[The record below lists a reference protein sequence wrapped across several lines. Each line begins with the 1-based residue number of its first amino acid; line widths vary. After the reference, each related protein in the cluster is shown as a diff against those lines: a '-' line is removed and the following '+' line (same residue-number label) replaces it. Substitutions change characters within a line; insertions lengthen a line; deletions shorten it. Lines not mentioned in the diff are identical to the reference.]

1 MKLLERLVNVIPVC
15 PMRDSRRTLRSGI
28 VLPWTIVL
36 GFLAVAMCLAT
47 GIRATDNG
55 REGTRPDAT
64 NSVSAQRLS
73 RVPLQSDSRSDSFRV
88 RFRTEFA
95 KSLKNSGFAGDV
107 KPRNRGATGEVLV
120 WDVRVPVGYSVLR
133 ATAEVISVVHSFGGN
148 VYRAEHEYADP
159 LKVKLAVGAAH
170 AVTDSILLATD
181 RSIASRGLLAIVI
194 DDMGYRSM
202 AESGRFADLPFPVN
216 LAFLPAGEN
225 TLELAKRARATRKT
239 ILLHLPM
246 EPENGNEPLEPNTI
260 MTAMSDEEIRELTR
274 RHLESIPGLAGVNNH
289 MGSRATRDERVM
301 RAVLAEVRDRNLF
314 FLDSYTSPGSTAAA
328 TARSLGIPT
337 LERDVFLDNSS
348 DIQTIQREL
357 WAAADKASRS
367 GRAVAIGHDRPETY
381 EALRVTIPAI
391 QRSGVRV
398 CFLWDLLR

>member
-1 MKLLERLVNVIPVC
+1 
-15 PMRDSRRTLRSGI
+15 MRDSRSGLGFG
-28 VLPWTIVL
+28 VLLPGAILL
-36 GFLAVAMCLAT
+36 GFLAAAMSLAT
-47 GIRATDNG
+47 GLCATDGG
-55 REGTRPDAT
+55 RAGTGPDT
-64 NSVSAQRLS
+64 RSSVSPQPPGRA
-73 RVPLQSDSRSDSFRV
+73 PFQSGSRSDSFRV
-88 RFRTEFA
+88 RFREEFA
-95 KSLKNSGFAGDV
+95 KSLKTSGFAGDV
-107 KPRNRGATGEVLV
+107 RPRNRGVTGGVTV
-120 WDVRVPVGYSVLR
+120 WDVRVPAGYPVLR
-133 ATAEVISVVHSFGGN
+133 ATAEVISVVHSFGGS

-159 LKVKLAVGAAH
+159 LKVRLAVGVAH
-170 AVTDSILLATD
+170 TVTDSILLATD
-181 RSIASRGLLAIVI
+181 RSVASRGLLAIVI

-202 AESGRFADLPFPVN
+202 AESGRFVDLPFPVN
-216 LAFLPAGEN
+216 LAFLPAGGN
-225 TLELAKRARATRKT
+225 TLDLVKRARAARKT

-246 EPENGNEPLEPNTI
+246 EPENGSEPLEPNTI

-274 RHLESIPGLAGVNNH
+274 RHLESVPGVVGVNNH

-357 WAAADKASRS
+357 RAAAERAARS
-367 GRAVAIGHDRPETY
+367 GRAIAIGHDRPETY

-398 CFLWDLLR
+398 CSLEELLR

>member
-1 MKLLERLVNVIPVC
+1 
-15 PMRDSRRTLRSGI
+15 MRDSRRTLRSGI

-107 KPRNRGATGEVLV
+107 KPRNRGATGDVLV

-170 AVTDSILLATD
+170 
-181 RSIASRGLLAIVI
+181 
-194 DDMGYRSM
+194 
-202 AESGRFADLPFPVN
+202 
-216 LAFLPAGEN
+216 
-225 TLELAKRARATRKT
+225 
-239 ILLHLPM
+239 
-246 EPENGNEPLEPNTI
+246 
-260 MTAMSDEEIRELTR
+260 
-274 RHLESIPGLAGVNNH
+274 
-289 MGSRATRDERVM
+289 
-301 RAVLAEVRDRNLF
+301 
-314 FLDSYTSPGSTAAA
+314 
-328 TARSLGIPT
+328 
-337 LERDVFLDNSS
+337 
-348 DIQTIQREL
+348 
-357 WAAADKASRS
+357 
-367 GRAVAIGHDRPETY
+367 
-381 EALRVTIPAI
+381 
-391 QRSGVRV
+391 
-398 CFLWDLLR
+398 

>member
-1 MKLLERLVNVIPVC
+1 M
-15 PMRDSRRTLRSGI
+15 
-28 VLPWTIVL
+28 
-36 GFLAVAMCLAT
+36 AMCLAADV
-47 GIRATDNG
+47 RSTDGG
-55 REGTRPDAT
+55 REGTRPGAT
-64 NSVSAQRLS
+64 SPVSAQSPR
-73 RVPLQSDSRSDSFRV
+73 RAAFQSDSPSDSFRV

-95 KSLKNSGFAGDV
+95 RSLKTWGFPGDV
-107 KPRNRGATGEVLV
+107 KRRNPGFSGGVLI
-120 WDVRVPVGYSVLR
+120 WDVRVPVGYPVLR
-133 ATAEVISVVHSFGGN
+133 ATAEVISVVHSFGGY

-159 LKVKLAVGAAH
+159 LKVRLAVGAAH
-170 AVTDSILLATD
+170 TVTDSILLATD
-181 RSIASRGLLAIVI
+181 PSVASRGLLAIVI
-194 DDMGYRSM
+194 DDMGYRSL
-202 AESGRFADLPFPVN
+202 AESGRFAALPFPIN

-225 TLELAKRARATRKT
+225 THDLAKHARAGRKT

-260 MTAMSDEEIRELTR
+260 MTAMGDDEIRGLTR
-274 RHLESIPGLAGVNNH
+274 RHLESVPGVVGVNNH

-301 RAVLAEVRDRNLF
+301 RAVLAEIRDRNLF
-314 FLDSYTSPGSTAAA
+314 FLDSYTSPGSIAAA

-398 CFLWDLLR
+398 CSLWELLR